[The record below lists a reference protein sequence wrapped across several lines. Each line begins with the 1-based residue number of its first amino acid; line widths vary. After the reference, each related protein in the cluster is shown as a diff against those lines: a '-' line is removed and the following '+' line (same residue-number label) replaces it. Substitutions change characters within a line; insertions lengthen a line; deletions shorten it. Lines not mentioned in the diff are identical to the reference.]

1 VQHAQDGVVAQRLP
15 VGLALARALEVTP
28 GEGQPGAV
36 ERLDDGGG
44 RSGGLER
51 REQAGDGAAD
61 GGIGVEDDVP
71 GRVVGQPDRQR
82 RDELAAA
89 GLGQLPAAQPGL
101 DEMELSLLCG
111 LLRYA
116 DQSTGAPR
124 RAAMTD
130 RSVRHNHSPSRNA
143 SMSSAGW

>member
-15 VGLALARALEVTP
+15 VGLSLARALEVPP
-28 GEGQPGAV
+28 GEGQPGGV

-61 GGIGVEDDVP
+61 GGVGVEDDVP
-71 GRVVGQPDRQR
+71 GGVVGQPDRQR

-101 DEMELSLLCG
+101 DEMEFSFLCG

-116 DQSTGAPR
+116 EQAAGAPGGPR
-124 RAAMTD
+124 
-130 RSVRHNHSPSRNA
+130 
-143 SMSSAGW
+143 